1 MKFDKELLERS
12 LKIWNFDIDQL
23 LIDAIQHVPMHEW
36 KLATKDKPLLY
47 VENLQCCVGLYA
59 YGNNF
64 AFAAHINT
72 VVFLIFAK
80 WMCWKEY

>member
-1 MKFDKELLERS
+1 MEFDKELLERS
-12 LKIWNFDIDQL
+12 LKIWDFDIDQL
-23 LIDAIQHVPMHEW
+23 SIDAIQHVPMHEW

-72 VVFLIFAK
+72 VAFLIFAK